1 MDDIVVPGELA
12 YDAPHRFDGSF
23 IDNGKTYVS
32 VVSVR
37 YGDKIVA
44 LKGKYKPLV
53 GDYVV
58 GIVEEVKFAGYEI
71 NLNSPYQGMIS
82 SKETR
87 EQFAVGDV
95 VSSVVRSVDEVN
107 EALLVEPRKLY
118 GGRLLEIESVKI
130 PRVIGRNSSMVSLLE
145 QFTKSK
151 IFVGKNG
158 RVYLKDGNLALA
170 VLAILKISKEAHLP
184 GLTDRMNAFLAEEAA
199 KNGSAGAQAQ
209 V

>member
-1 MDDIVVPGELA
+1 MKDIVVPGELA
-12 YDAPHRFDGSF
+12 YDQPRRFEGSF
-23 IDNGKTYVS
+23 VDDGKTFAS

-58 GIVEEVKFAGYEI
+58 GIVSEQKFAGYEVD
-71 NLNSPYQGMIS
+71 LNSPYVGLIS
-82 SKETR
+82 SRETR
-87 EQFAVGDV
+87 EQFEVGEV

-118 GGRLLEIESVKI
+118 GGRLIEIESVKI
-130 PRVIGRNSSMVSLLE
+130 PRVIGRNSSMVSMLE
-145 QFTKSK
+145 QYTRSK

-158 RVYLKDGNLALA
+158 RIYLKDGNVPLAIM
-170 VLAILKISKEAHLP
+170 AILKISREAHLQ
-184 GLTDRMNAFLAEEAA
+184 GLTDRMKAFLEQEAA
-199 KNGSAGAQAQ
+199 KPQ
-209 V
+209 